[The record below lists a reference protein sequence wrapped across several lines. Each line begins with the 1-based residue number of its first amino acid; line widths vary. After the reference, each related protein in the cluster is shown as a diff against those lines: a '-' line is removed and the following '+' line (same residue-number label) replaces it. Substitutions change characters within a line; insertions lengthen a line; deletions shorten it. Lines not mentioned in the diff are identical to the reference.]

1 MDSGPARGEG
11 GVEVEIPLAPWGS
24 GGGQRVAGRGLRV
37 TSQGEGRA
45 CLPHGAHGAPD
56 TQSSAELEELLAK
69 TWEKQAEDQL
79 ARPSSAVAHRGRQR
93 V

>member
-1 MDSGPARGEG
+1 MDSGPAQGRGM
-11 GVEVEIPLAPWGS
+11 EVEIPLAPWGS

-45 CLPHGAHGAPD
+45 CLPHGAHGVPD

-69 TWEKQAEDQL
+69 TWEKQAKDQL
-79 ARPSSAVAHRGRQR
+79 ARPSPAVAHRGRQR